1 MKKGEKIYWTIF
13 IVCLMANLINLYFCI
28 TTEKYFMNFG
38 KALMLMMTSMF
49 GLEAIGAIILIW
61 TNKE

>member
-13 IVCLMANLINLYFCI
+13 ILCLMANLINIFFCV
-28 TTEKYFMNFG
+28 TTENYFMNLG
-38 KALMLMMTSMF
+38 KALMLMMVSMF

-61 TNKE
+61 KNEM